1 MVTCFETSNVSNRLM
16 TLHLYIFVQV
26 DILKES
32 NFASFN
38 DLEAELKLI
47 EAALNNPDCKASA
60 EEDITA
66 LREIMF
72 RYEAAP
78 LGTAADHTPLAHQ
91 V

>member
-1 MVTCFETSNVSNRLM
+1 M
-16 TLHLYIFVQV
+16 TLNLYIFVQV

-60 EEDITA
+60 EEDATV
-66 LREIMF
+66 LRDILV
-72 RYEAAP
+72 RYKAAP
-78 LGTAADHTPLAHQ
+78 LGTAADHTPLTHQ